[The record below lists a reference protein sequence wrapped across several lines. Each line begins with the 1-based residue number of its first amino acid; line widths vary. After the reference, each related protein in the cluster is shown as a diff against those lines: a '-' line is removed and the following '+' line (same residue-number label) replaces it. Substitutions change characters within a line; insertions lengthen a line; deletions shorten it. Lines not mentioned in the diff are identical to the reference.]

1 MVTSVEEGGARQV
14 NPQDDKIRASR
25 NCPRTNAGRIEARNV
40 SGARQIANNVVNA
53 GNQPKEPAF
62 PVKPMK
68 SFTGKDPTVNHIIV
82 TLVTGLFLALSAGVS
97 PAGDVTP
104 TIDAAKVDMSQN
116 ATSVTLA
123 NREVTLVFEKKT
135 GKLKSF
141 AWHGMELLASG
152 GAYIQCALVGKK
164 DKPPVNWE
172 FRLCRQEPGLLEIRF
187 ANADRQCPFTLESH
201 YILRA
206 DEPGFH
212 HYLVWGHDVARSPGI
227 HELSQLNFCL
237 RADPRI
243 FTTAAVDDER
253 IRPFPKPEWLTR
265 RQMVMDATYRLPDG
279 SFYSKYFY
287 SAAMDERHTVHG
299 MMGETIGLWI
309 VMPSHEHLNGG
320 PEHQELTVH
329 QTDSSPVLL
338 CHATAAHYG
347 AGVLTSDSKNGSW
360 SKVSAPWF
368 VYVNRAADHAALWED
383 AKRRAG
389 SEVRAWPY
397 RWLDDGR
404 FQLDRGTVTGRLML
418 DAARP
423 AGEARI
429 ILAQHEEK
437 PSPLGW
443 QRQWQGYRFYGWAD
457 AEGRFSIPKVRP
469 GMYDVYAW
477 KRGVMGTFAHR
488 AVSVGAGEASNAG
501 DLVWN
506 LPRDRK
512 LLWQIGVPDRSAGEF
527 GFAEDFRQWGLWDRI
542 AEAFPNGVAYT
553 VGKSKDRDL
562 PFILAVTQDRDL
574 SWREP
579 IWRIRFEDRGRRTGQ
594 ALLTLAIAAAEGTHG
609 PVVKLLL
616 NNEPIGMIDDLAQSA
631 AVHRSGLWGTC
642 ELREVA
648 FDAAMLKVGANVL
661 AISLAVPGR
670 RASKP
675 LGYPAG
681 GALMPDCLRL
691 EIQERQQRQPPP
703 ANAAR

>member
-1 MVTSVEEGGARQV
+1 MRTTLLNAVILAILATPGTAVLAAQA
-14 NPQDDKIRASR
+14 ASR
-25 NCPRTNAGRIEARNV
+25 DSGKATETVTMTENAA
-40 SGARQIANNVVNA
+40 
-53 GNQPKEPAF
+53 
-62 PVKPMK
+62 
-68 SFTGKDPTVNHIIV
+68 
-82 TLVTGLFLALSAGVS
+82 
-97 PAGDVTP
+97 
-104 TIDAAKVDMSQN
+104 
-116 ATSVTLA
+116 SVTLA
-123 NREVTLVFEKKT
+123 NSEVTLVFEKKG
-135 GKLKSF
+135 GKLTSLVCRGK
-141 AWHGMELLASG
+141 ELLARG
-152 GAYIQCALVGKK
+152 GAYIQVALASNKG
-164 DKPPVNWE
+164 KPPIQWE
-172 FRLCRQEPGLLEIRF
+172 YRVCRREPGLVEISF
-187 ANADRQCPFTLESH
+187 ANTDPHCPFVLGAH

-206 DEPGFH
+206 EEPGFYN
-212 HYLVWGHDVARSPGI
+212 YLTWGHDAVRNPGV
-227 HELSQLNFCL
+227 HELAQLNFCL

-243 FTTAAVDDER
+243 FTAAAVDDER
-253 IRPFPKPEWLTR
+253 IKLFPKPEWLTR
-265 RQMVMDATYRLPDG
+265 RQMVMDATYRLPNG

-299 MMGETIGLWI
+299 MMGENIGLWM

-368 VYVNRAADHAALWED
+368 IYVNRAANQAALWDD
-383 AKRRAG
+383 AKQRAG
-389 SEVRAWPY
+389 EAVRAWPY
-397 RWLDDGR
+397 RWLDDAQ
-404 FQLDRGTVTGRLML
+404 FQLDRGTVTGRLMF
-418 DAARP
+418 DDGRP

-457 AEGRFSIPKVRP
+457 AKGRFSIPKVRP

-477 KRGVMGTFAHR
+477 RRGVMGTFAHR
-488 AVSVGAGEASNAG
+488 TVRSRRGETINAG

-527 GFAEDFRQWGLWDRI
+527 GFAEGFRQWGLWDRI
-542 AEAFPNGVAYT
+542 ANAFPNGVTYT
-553 VGKSKDRDL
+553 VGKSRDRDL

-579 IWRIRFEDRGRRTGQ
+579 IWRIEFEDRGRRTGQ
-594 ALLTLAIAAAEGTHG
+594 GILSLAIAAAEGTHG
-609 PVVKLLL
+609 PAVKLAL
-616 NNEPIGMIDDLAQSA
+616 NNEPIGMIDDLAQSG

-648 FDAAMLKVGANVL
+648 FDAVKLKTGANVL
-661 AISLAVPGR
+661 AISLATPGR
-670 RASKP
+670 RVSKP
-675 LGYPAG
+675 LGYPG
-681 GALMPDCLRL
+681 GAIMPDCLRL
-691 EIQERQQRQPPP
+691 EIQEQDRRQPPP
-703 ANAAR
+703 AKASR

>member
-1 MVTSVEEGGARQV
+1 MTA
-14 NPQDDKIRASR
+14 
-25 NCPRTNAGRIEARNV
+25 
-40 SGARQIANNVVNA
+40 
-53 GNQPKEPAF
+53 NQPITRSLVFSTALLLTPGTALFAAQPA
-62 PVKPMK
+62 
-68 SFTGKDPTVNHIIV
+68 THDGGTV
-82 TLVTGLFLALSAGVS
+82 
-97 PAGDVTP
+97 
-104 TIDAAKVDMSQN
+104 AAEKVDVSQDT
-116 ATSVTLA
+116 TSVTLA
-123 NREVTLVFEKKT
+123 NREVTLVFQKKT
-135 GKLKSF
+135 SKLKSF
-141 AWHGMELLASG
+141 TWHSMELLASG
-152 GAYIQCALVGKK
+152 GAYIQCALTSKK
-164 DKPPVNWE
+164 DKPPINWE
-172 FRLCRQEPGLLEIRF
+172 FHLCRREPGLVEIRF
-187 ANADRQCPFTLESH
+187 ANADPQCPFILESH

-206 DEPGFH
+206 DEPGFYN
-212 HYLVWGHDVARSPGI
+212 YLTWGHDAVRNPGV
-227 HELSQLNFCL
+227 HELAQFNFCL
-237 RADPRI
+237 RADPHI

-253 IRPFPKPEWLTR
+253 IKPFPKPEWLTR
-265 RQMVMDATYRLPDG
+265 QQMVMDATYRLPNG

-299 MMGETIGLWI
+299 MMGENIGLWI
-309 VMPSHEHLNGG
+309 VMPSHEHLNGD

-368 VYVNRAADHAALWED
+368 VYVNRAANQAALWKD

-389 SEVRAWPY
+389 DEVGAWPY
-397 RWLDDGR
+397 RWLDDGQ
-404 FQLDRGTVTGRLML
+404 FQLDRGTMTGRLVL
-418 DAARP
+418 DAGRP

-429 ILAQHEEK
+429 ILAQHEEQ

-443 QRQWQGYRFYGWAD
+443 QRQWQGYRFYGWTD

-469 GMYDVYAW
+469 GVYDVYAW

-488 AVSVGAGEASNAG
+488 AVRVDAGETGNTG

-512 LLWQIGVPDRSAGEF
+512 LLWQVGVPDRSAGEF

-542 AEAFPNGVAYT
+542 AEAFPNGVTYT

-562 PFILAVTQDRDL
+562 PFILAVTQNRDL

-579 IWRIRFEDRGRRTGQ
+579 IWQIRFEDRGRRSGQ
-594 ALLTLAIAAAEGTHG
+594 AILSLAIAAAEGIHG
-609 PVVKLLL
+609 PVVKLVL
-616 NNEPIGMIDDLAQSA
+616 NNESIGMIDDLAQSG

-648 FDAAMLKVGANVL
+648 FGAAMLKTGTNVL
-661 AISLAVPGR
+661 AISLAAPGR
-670 RASKP
+670 RVSKP
-675 LGYPAG
+675 LGYPGG
-681 GALMPDCLRL
+681 GAIMPDCLRL
-691 EIQERQQRQPPP
+691 EIQEHDQPQHPP
-703 ANAAR
+703 AKASR